1 METIIVFVKNY
12 FLFLLV
18 LYLISYLAPQES
30 YRKYYRFFV
39 SALMIAVLMKPVL
52 GLLQKDVRAETRW
65 QLYSVTDMLA
75 QNEYKEKG
83 EDVFAWFLERE
94 GVDYEATERQE

>member
-1 METIIVFVKNY
+1 
-12 FLFLLV
+12 
-18 LYLISYLAPQES
+18 
-30 YRKYYRFFV
+30 
-39 SALMIAVLMKPVL
+39 MIAVQMKTVL
-52 GLLQKDVRAETRW
+52 GFLNKDVRAETRR

>member
-52 GLLQKDVRAETRW
+52 GFLQKDVRAETRR
-65 QLYSVTDMLA
+65 QLYMLA

>member
-1 METIIVFVKNY
+1 
-12 FLFLLV
+12 
-18 LYLISYLAPQES
+18 
-30 YRKYYRFFV
+30 
-39 SALMIAVLMKPVL
+39 
-52 GLLQKDVRAETRW
+52 
-65 QLYSVTDMLA
+65 MLA

>member
-18 LYLISYLAPQES
+18 LYLISYLAPQEN

-52 GLLQKDVRAETRW
+52 GFLQKDVRAETRR
-65 QLYSVTDMLA
+65 QLYSVADMLA

-94 GVDYEATERQE
+94 GVDYEATEQQE

>member
-39 SALMIAVLMKPVL
+39 CELMKPVL
-52 GLLQKDVRAETRW
+52 GFLQKDVRAETRR
-65 QLYSVTDMLA
+65 QLYSVADMLA

>member
-18 LYLISYLAPQES
+18 LYLIS

-52 GLLQKDVRAETRW
+52 GFLQKDVRAETRR